1 MKGFQRG
8 KTVKQRNIEVN
19 KGIKKSSL
27 TKLLHK
33 QKKKRGKKERKSA
46 PAKHAQRK
54 IRYEKMYESGI
65 CELASGYYSKSIQ
78 FSDVNYQIA
87 PVEDQQAIF
96 QGYCT
101 LLDSCDE
108 RTHLTITL
116 KKKRMNK
123 RNWKSNCSIKK
134 QGRDRTSTVEN

>member
-1 MKGFQRG
+1 M
-8 KTVKQRNIEVN
+8 N

-116 KKKRMNK
+116 KKKRMEQK
-123 RNWKSNCSIKK
+123 ELEK
-134 QGRDRTSTVEN
+134 QLFYKETGESQDIYRRELNEMLR